1 MASAKE
7 DLVYERTV
15 DIKEEDCERL
25 TPEEVCMKLED
36 HEEIISVF
44 KEEEEYKGV
53 TAAIKAEDLND
64 FSVGLELQKHETE
77 DIFKKDACEE
87 SPSSLKPWST
97 NTGRLATQE
106 NSAELKTE
114 LSESEE
120 KITEGN
126 EREGEESPGS
136 VGINLQK
143 NGSFSPP
150 SFGQH
155 SLQYNEK
162 GMKKSARGSENL
174 TAAFLQCSSYP
185 ATGVTQTETI
195 KTDRQQVEKE
205 IQIHTGK
212 KCCLESGKQF
222 THKSDL
228 NEHMKIHNG
237 ENTYCC
243 HECGMSFSR
252 KSSLQ
257 RHRRIHTGEKP
268 HCCPECGESF
278 SCISDLQNHR
288 RSHTGEK
295 PHYEVAALKHH
306 KLVDPDRNLKEELC
320 VKHQK
325 SLEMFCKTDE
335 MCVCRMCV
343 MAEHDGYEKVELK
356 MEREGKQKQLGA
368 TQSEIRRRL
377 EEKEKKLRETRK
389 TAEEMKL
396 SVERVMGKH
405 EKSFTDLIHCIEE
418 TYKNLTEKI
427 REQEKREIEKAKTV
441 MEQLEKEI
449 EELKRREA
457 ELKELSETKD
467 HLHFL
472 QSFSSRCVLPADGD
486 SLSFTVTAN
495 FSSEDL
501 LKELSCLK
509 KSLKKIS
516 QWDILTWTP
525 PGREAPIFTLR
536 HPEPQNREE
545 FLQYFC
551 PLTLDINTAHRHLH
565 LSEGNKKVTCEGTKA
580 EYPDHPDR
588 FDHCVQVLCR
598 EALTGTRC
606 YWEVECSGR
615 FMKIGVAYKGL
626 DRKGG
631 VWECGLG
638 YNDKSWSLVWSL
650 SQYSVRHN
658 KKRTVI
664 GAPFSP
670 RIGVYLD
677 WPAGSLSFYSVSH
690 TMTLLHRFNTS
701 FTEPLYPGPL
711 KSAECGPC
719 GEKFGDPCRP
729 TKRQLKQHLTV
740 NSLTTQYKTM
750 KRRGRAADHEGSR
763 CPLCVWK
770 ALIG

>member
-1 MASAKE
+1 MGRHLKREKRFPQSMASAKE
-7 DLVYERTV
+7 DGVDERTV

-25 TPEEVCMKLED
+25 TPEDVCVKLED
-36 HEEIISVF
+36 HEERISVF
-44 KEEEEYKGV
+44 KEEEECKGV
-53 TAAIKAEDLND
+53 TVAIKAEDLND
-64 FSVGLELQKHETE
+64 FSVGFELQKHETE
-77 DIFKKDACEE
+77 DIFKQEACQE
-87 SPSSLKPWST
+87 SPSSLQLWST
-97 NTGRLATQE
+97 NTGRLANQE
-106 NSAELKTE
+106 NSAELKSE
-114 LSESEE
+114 LSESDE

-126 EREGEESPGS
+126 EREGEESPGG
-136 VGINLQK
+136 VKINLQN
-143 NGSFSPP
+143 NGSISPP
-150 SFGQH
+150 LFWQP
-155 SLQYNEK
+155 SLHYKEK
-162 GMKKSARGSENL
+162 GMKKSARGSVNL
-174 TAAFLQCSSYP
+174 TADFLQCSSLP
-185 ATGVTQTETI
+185 ATGATQKEAI
-195 KTDRQQVEKE
+195 KNDQQ
-205 IQIHTGK
+205 
-212 KCCLESGKQF
+212 
-222 THKSDL
+222 
-228 NEHMKIHNG
+228 
-237 ENTYCC
+237 
-243 HECGMSFSR
+243 
-252 KSSLQ
+252 
-257 RHRRIHTGEKP
+257 
-268 HCCPECGESF
+268 
-278 SCISDLQNHR
+278 
-288 RSHTGEK
+288 
-295 PHYEVAALKHH
+295 
-306 KLVDPDRNLKEELC
+306 
-320 VKHQK
+320 
-325 SLEMFCKTDE
+325 
-335 MCVCRMCV
+335 
-343 MAEHDGYEKVELK
+343 
-356 MEREGKQKQLGA
+356 QKQLGA

-525 PGREAPIFTLR
+525 PD
-536 HPEPQNREE
+536 
-545 FLQYFC
+545 FC

-670 RIGVYLD
+670 RIAATVIWKEEMRLIRCLHIEKLQQDSIGKESEQALLQTKVLNGVIMKI
-677 WPAGSLSFYSVSH
+677 SSSH
-690 TMTLLHRFNTS
+690 RLEDM
-701 FTEPLYPGPL
+701 P
-711 KSAECGPC
+711 
-719 GEKFGDPCRP
+719 
-729 TKRQLKQHLTV
+729 
-740 NSLTTQYKTM
+740 
-750 KRRGRAADHEGSR
+750 
-763 CPLCVWK
+763 
-770 ALIG
+770 